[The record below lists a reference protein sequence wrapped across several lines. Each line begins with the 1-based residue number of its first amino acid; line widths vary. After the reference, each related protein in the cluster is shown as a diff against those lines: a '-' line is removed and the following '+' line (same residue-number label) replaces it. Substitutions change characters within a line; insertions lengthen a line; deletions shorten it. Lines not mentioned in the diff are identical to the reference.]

1 MRSFLTRLVH
11 IVERPRLVLGLAMG
25 LLVAVGVAI
34 AVKDGP
40 RMKSLDEGAFLDL
53 SGNLAFHGTFAHTN
67 RPDIEGFD
75 PALPVGALR
84 PTAYRAPGYVWFQ
97 VPFRWVGGEHVL
109 LRAANAVL
117 LALTLWLLY
126 GLVVRR
132 AGRLAGAASV
142 VLVLLYPVLLYAAG
156 TLYPQTLSAFLLL
169 GAVRQL
175 DALER
180 TASLRRFALL
190 GVTLGALVLTVPVH
204 LLLLPLVATWMLGAR
219 RGTWRQVGLTVLTA
233 ASLVGV
239 WVLRNSLVLGA
250 VVGIA
255 TSSGFNLLAGNG
267 PYVRHDQATGDLRW
281 PRGVR
286 EQVAGQGEVERDR
299 ILTRAAL
306 HWIGENPGAAA
317 ALYGRKLL
325 YWFAPWNN
333 LVSDRLVPGGSGA
346 GPGWLRDAAM
356 LLGYGLLA
364 SILAVR
370 LALARRDP
378 LSSLEVLLLALYL
391 GGGMAYA
398 VYFTRIRF
406 RLPFDWLLIVVDA
419 LFLAR
424 ALARWRAGAAPSGAP
439 RSVES
444 LAGPG
449 AGGV

>member
-1 MRSFLTRLVH
+1 MRSFLTRLLH
-11 IVERPRLVLGLAMG
+11 FAERPRLVLGLGMG
-25 LLVAVGVAI
+25 LLVAVGVAL
-34 AVKDGP
+34 AVRDGS

-53 SGNLAFHGTFAHTN
+53 SANLAFHGRFAHTN

-75 PALPVGALR
+75 SALPIGALR
-84 PTAYRAPGYVWFQ
+84 PTAYRAPGYVWFE
-97 VPFRWVGGEHVL
+97 VPFRWVGGEYVL

-117 LALTLWLLY
+117 LALTLWLLH

-156 TLYPQTLSAFLLL
+156 TLYPQTLSAFLLV

-190 GVTLGALVLTVPVH
+190 GLTLAALVLTVPVN
-204 LLLLPLVATWMLGAR
+204 LVLLPVVGALMLGAR
-219 RGTWRQVGLTVLTA
+219 RGTWRQVGLTMLTVA
-233 ASLVGV
+233 GLVGL

-286 EQVAGQGEVERDR
+286 EQVAGKGEVARDR
-299 ILTRAAL
+299 ILARAAVR
-306 HWIGENPGAAA
+306 WIGENPGAAA

-325 YWFAPWNN
+325 YWFAPWND
-333 LVSDRLVPGGSGA
+333 LVSDRLMPGGSGA

-356 LLGYGLLA
+356 LVGYGLLT

-370 LALARRDP
+370 LVLVRRDP
-378 LSSLEVLLLALYL
+378 LSSLEVLLLVLYL
-391 GGGMAYA
+391 GGGLAYA
-398 VYFTRIRF
+398 LYFTRIRF
-406 RLPFDWLLIVVDA
+406 RLPFDWLLVAVDA

-424 ALARWRAGAAPSGAP
+424 VVARWRSGASLAGAS
-439 RSVES
+439 RSIES

>member
-11 IVERPRLVLGLAMG
+11 IAERPRLVLGLAMG
-25 LLVAVGVAI
+25 LLIAIGLALAVR
-34 AVKDGP
+34 DGP

-67 RPDIEGFD
+67 RPDIEGYD
-75 PALPVGALR
+75 PVVPIGALR

-97 VPFRWVGGEHVL
+97 VPFRWVGGEHLL

-126 GLVVRR
+126 GWVVRR

-156 TLYPQTLSAFLLL
+156 TLYPQTLSAFLLV

-175 DALER
+175 DALDR
-180 TASLRRFALL
+180 TSSLSRFALL
-190 GVTLGALVLTVPVH
+190 GLTLGALVLTAPIH
-204 LLLLPLVATWMLGAR
+204 LLLLPVVIAWMLGAR
-219 RGTWRQVGLTVLTA
+219 RGTWRQVGLTTLTA
-233 ASLVGV
+233 AGLVSA
-239 WVLRNSLVLGA
+239 WVVRNSLVLGA

-286 EQVAGQGEVERDR
+286 EQVAGKGEVERDR
-299 ILTRAAL
+299 ILTGAAL
-306 HWIGENPGAAA
+306 RWMGENPGAAA

-325 YWFAPWNN
+325 YWFAPWND
-333 LVSDRLVPGGSGA
+333 LVSDRLMPGGSGA
-346 GPGWLRDAAM
+346 GPRWLRAAAM
-356 LLGYGLLA
+356 LVGYGLLM
-364 SILAVR
+364 SLLAVR

-378 LSSLEVLLLALYL
+378 PSSLELLLLALYL

-406 RLPFDWLLIVVDA
+406 RLPFDWLLIAIDA

-424 ALARWRAGAAPSGAP
+424 VMARWRAGAALAGPP

>member
-11 IVERPRLVLGLAMG
+11 IAERPRLVLGLAMG

-53 SGNLAFHGTFAHTN
+53 SGSLAFHGTFAHTN

-117 LALTLWLLY
+117 LALTLWLLH

-156 TLYPQTLSAFLLL
+156 TLYPQTLSAFLLV

-204 LLLLPLVATWMLGAR
+204 LLLLPLVAAWMLGAR
-219 RGTWRQVGLTVLTA
+219 RGTWRQVGLSMLTA

-346 GPGWLRDAAM
+346 GPGWLRAAAM

-406 RLPFDWLLIVVDA
+406 RLPFDWLLIIVDA

-424 ALARWRAGAAPSGAP
+424 ALARWRAGAAPSGTP

>member
-1 MRSFLTRLVH
+1 
-11 IVERPRLVLGLAMG
+11 MG
-25 LLVAVGVAI
+25 LLVAVGVAL
-34 AVKDGP
+34 AVRDGS

-84 PTAYRAPGYVWFQ
+84 VTAYRAPGYVFFQ
-97 VPFRWVGGEHVL
+97 VPFRWMGGEHAL
-109 LRAANAVL
+109 LRVANAVL
-117 LALTLWLLY
+117 LALTLWLLH

-132 AGRLAGAASV
+132 AGRLAGAIAV
-142 VLVLLYPVLLYAAG
+142 ILVLLYPVLLYTAG
-156 TLYPQTLSAFLLL
+156 TLYPQTLSAFLLV
-169 GAVRQL
+169 GAARQL

-180 TASLRRFALL
+180 SASLRRFVLL
-190 GVTLGALVLTVPVH
+190 GLTLGALALTVPIH
-204 LLLLPLVATWMLGAR
+204 LLLLPLVAAWMVVAR
-219 RGTWRQVGLTVLTA
+219 RGTWRQVGLTLVTVA
-233 ASLVGV
+233 CLVGL
-239 WVLRNSLVLGA
+239 WVLRNCLVLGA

-267 PYVRHDQATGDLRW
+267 PYVRHDQATAELRW

-286 EQVAGQGEVERDR
+286 EQVAGRGEVERDR

-306 HWIGENPGAAA
+306 RWIGENPGEAA

-325 YWFAPWNN
+325 YWFAPRNQ

-356 LLGYGLLA
+356 LLGYGLLT

-370 LALARRDP
+370 LALARRDR

-391 GGGMAYA
+391 GGGVAYA

-406 RLPFDWLLIVVDA
+406 RLPFDWLLIAVDA

-424 ALARWRAGAAPSGAP
+424 VLARWRAGAALAGAP

>member
-1 MRSFLTRLVH
+1 MRSFPTRLVR
-11 IVERPRLVLGLAMG
+11 IAERPRLVLGLATT
-25 LLVAVGVAI
+25 LLVAIGVLM
-34 AVKDGP
+34 AVRDGP
-40 RMKSLDEGAFLDL
+40 RAKSLDEGAFLDL

-67 RPDIEGFD
+67 RPDVEGFD

-97 VPFRWVGGEHVL
+97 VPFRWMGGEHAL
-109 LRAANAVL
+109 LRTANAVL

-132 AGRLAGAASV
+132 AGKLAGPVSV
-142 VLVLLYPVLLYAAG
+142 VLVLVYPVLLYAAG

-175 DALER
+175 DTLER
-180 TASLRRFALL
+180 SASLPRFVLL
-190 GVTLGALVLTVPVH
+190 GATLAALVLTVPIY
-204 LLLLPLVATWMLGAR
+204 LSLLPLLVVWVLVTR
-219 RGTWRQVGLTVLTA
+219 RGSWGQVGLTILTVA
-233 ASLVGV
+233 GLVGL

-250 VVGIA
+250 LVGIA

-267 PYVRHDQATGDLRW
+267 PYVRHDQATADLRW

-286 EQVAGQGEVERDR
+286 EQVAGKGEVERDR
-299 ILTRAAL
+299 ILGRAAL
-306 HWIGENPGAAA
+306 RWIGENPGAAA

-325 YWFAPWNN
+325 YWFAPTNQ
-333 LVSDRLVPGGSGA
+333 LVSDRLVPGGAGA

-356 LLGYGLLA
+356 VGGYGLLMA
-364 SILAVR
+364 ILAVR
-370 LALARRDP
+370 LALARRER

-406 RLPFDWLLIVVDA
+406 RLPFDWLLIALDA

-424 ALARWRAGAAPSGAP
+424 VLERWRAAAALAGPP
-439 RSVES
+439 RPVES

>member
-11 IVERPRLVLGLAMG
+11 IAERPRLVLGLAMG
-25 LLVAVGVAI
+25 LLVAVGVAM

-109 LRAANAVL
+109 LRVANAVL

-126 GLVVRR
+126 ALVIRR
-132 AGRLAGAASV
+132 AGRLAGAAAV
-142 VLVLLYPVLLYAAG
+142 VLVLLYPVLLYTAG
-156 TLYPQTLSAFLLL
+156 TLYPQTLSAFLLV

-180 TASLRRFALL
+180 TASMRRFVLL
-190 GVTLGALVLTVPVH
+190 GGTLGALVLTVPVH
-204 LLLLPLVATWMLGAR
+204 LLLLPLVGAWMLVAR
-219 RGTWRQVGLTVLTA
+219 RGTWPQVGLTLLTVVG
-233 ASLVGV
+233 LVGL
-239 WVLRNSLVLGA
+239 WAIRNSLVLGA

-286 EQVAGQGEVERDR
+286 EQVAGKGEVERDR
-299 ILTRAAL
+299 TMTRAAL

-346 GPGWLRDAAM
+346 GPGWLRDAVMA
-356 LLGYGLLA
+356 LGYGLLT
-364 SILAVR
+364 SILVVR
-370 LALARRDP
+370 LALGRRDP

-424 ALARWRAGAAPSGAP
+424 VLARWWAGPAVPGAP
-439 RSVES
+439 RLVES
-444 LAGPG
+444 LAGRGP
-449 AGGV
+449 GGV